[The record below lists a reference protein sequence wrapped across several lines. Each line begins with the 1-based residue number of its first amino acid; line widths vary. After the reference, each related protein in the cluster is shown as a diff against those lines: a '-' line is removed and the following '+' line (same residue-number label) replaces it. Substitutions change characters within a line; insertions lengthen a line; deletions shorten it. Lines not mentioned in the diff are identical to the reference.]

1 MPPLSKYAEEE
12 GDAWELEQDLE
23 LPNGGLVVPPSP
35 TFSDSHD
42 LDIHGVGGFGE
53 GIRDSFAADTARL
66 DEEWTTGPDA
76 PGREDGKTSS
86 LDSTRTDSTTGT
98 LKGLMD
104 SLSLGGN
111 DDLTAVLR
119 ESVSS
124 AASTETATSTSPVV
138 PADPEMPRGAT
149 KTTTL
154 RASSTL
160 SQLLASASRSPSG
173 RGKVHHLGSTPHG
186 MAKPVDVGD
195 WDQDLEGLDSL
206 QLGGQAGSGTASGL
220 RVVGK
225 KGSFASHISLD
236 DDDGD
241 DFDTGSGAPGAP
253 AASGEASTNVPGSG
267 PRAGRRVSI
276 AEFSDADEDLARL
289 EEDFDLPSS
298 AAPLSLAPRLSLNSR
313 ASVTSLSSDI
323 STSTSFTNAL
333 GDDPVETER
342 RGEAAPAGSP
352 SVAASPLPTI
362 MSASES
368 ETPPRSAPAASR
380 KLADADDGPASSAT
394 EEDDADFFEH
404 LVLPSYFLGDASL
417 DETAAGPSTPPTSEG
432 ESEFDHP
439 RSASKPLRPGKVDL
453 QSILREKLEQRGG
466 RGLLFGSAS
475 GSSGAA
481 VPNTPEERERLERH
495 REKPEEVEAA
505 QLALELSRH
514 KSVLA
519 SPGYATEDDAAAEWT
534 ARAMRDRM
542 RTISGARAREAQLA
556 REARASQRAASA
568 NFLSPHLRRAA
579 SEGKVPAALTSRIRS
594 PTGPLRADTM
604 PVSSFPAG
612 HPASS
617 AMSSMAPRT
626 SRPSGAAGQAQHERP
641 PSAASSRSTESG
653 SSKRRPPQAPSA
665 SSRGHHRTRPAT
677 SGTPSFAS
685 LTSQTTSTSAAE
697 YGRSGGG
704 GGGSHLR
711 PRRSQQQL
719 TITPTSGSAPD
730 STPALNRRR
739 SLQSMSSLTSPTPG
753 SNFPPP
759 SGLSSR
765 PTSRQQSLR
774 SPSPGR
780 AHLPSYAAPTAASAS
795 RVRER
800 VQSLPSSAPPPSPIP
815 TVTLSGFV
823 RHTPASARGGISSRH
838 LQVVSG
844 RPGER
849 AASPTKPSLGTAP
862 RLPSSLTTNTAR
874 SRAVPTHY
882 TIPRPFPAPV
892 RSGHNYGDGT
902 ELDAFDDLPVSKE
915 REKERVVAPVSRKSS
930 SASSGTSKNGSWSR
944 KEGTKVASALRKS
957 SGPVKAEV
965 APAKTVEKPRLPEPE
980 RKKTK
985 RRREPHLIRHL
996 GGSSMVKSEWAES
1009 LSSGWQ
1015 LIPRLPMIAQ
1025 GEMTYNPTLHR
1036 WEGNEGVL
1044 REFDKVLATSTR
1056 PALISPLS
1064 STLLSPGRSIF
1075 AAGGGAASGPTVAGK
1090 LPPGA
1095 SPNASRATAK
1105 VVGDM
1110 VFDPATCTW
1119 HSLAGPD
1126 AEDELELDTGGGT
1139 SGGENAD
1146 DEAHGA
1152 GTSELDGWELGER
1165 ERMLQ
1170 TRASFVLEEGS
1181 EGDDEDGS
1189 GDRTAADPE
1198 RRKKSTKRQI
1208 WRESKAAQERC
1219 RVEMRS
1225 WISSDR
1231 DEGEGSSRRWLWDL
1245 RHVRTSSLFSLIC

>member
-1 MPPLSKYAEEE
+1 MPPLSKYVEEE

-66 DEEWTTGPDA
+66 DEEWATGPDA

-138 PADPEMPRGAT
+138 PADPETPRDAT

-253 AASGEASTNVPGSG
+253 AASGETSTNVPGSG
-267 PRAGRRVSI
+267 PGAGRRVSI

-342 RGEAAPAGSP
+342 RGEAAPAYSP

-404 LVLPSYFLGDASL
+404 LVLPSYLLGDASL

-432 ESEFDHP
+432 EPEFDHP

-453 QSILREKLEQRGG
+453 QLILREKLEQRGG

-481 VPNTPEERERLERH
+481 APNTPEERERLERH

-556 REARASQRAASA
+556 REARQ
-568 NFLSPHLRRAA
+568 
-579 SEGKVPAALTSRIRS
+579 
-594 PTGPLRADTM
+594 PTGRDLDQPDPIADW
-604 PVSSFPAG
+604 
-612 HPASS
+612 SS
-617 AMSSMAPRT
+617 ARGHYARLVLPCWAPSFLRDELDGPAHVT
-626 SRPSGAAGQAQHERP
+626 TFRGGRSGAARATAFRRFLPVDGERKLKEAP
-641 PSAASSRSTESG
+641 AAGSIGVEQRSSPYSTRDLANSLFRFSDEPDDLDIRCGHTSTEPAAVTAEHVEPDLADTGLKLSAAERSLKPTDIEAAVSALAISRQSSSALVCRADSSFSLSGPGTGPISTVL
-653 SSKRRPPQAPSA
+653 
-665 SSRGHHRTRPAT
+665 RPAT
-677 SGTPSFAS
+677 VSD
-685 LTSQTTSTSAAE
+685 
-697 YGRSGGG
+697 
-704 GGGSHLR
+704 
-711 PRRSQQQL
+711 
-719 TITPTSGSAPD
+719 PD
-730 STPALNRRR
+730 S
-739 SLQSMSSLTSPTPG
+739 
-753 SNFPPP
+753 
-759 SGLSSR
+759 
-765 PTSRQQSLR
+765 
-774 SPSPGR
+774 
-780 AHLPSYAAPTAASAS
+780 
-795 RVRER
+795 
-800 VQSLPSSAPPPSPIP
+800 
-815 TVTLSGFV
+815 
-823 RHTPASARGGISSRH
+823 
-838 LQVVSG
+838 
-844 RPGER
+844 
-849 AASPTKPSLGTAP
+849 P

-996 GGSSMVKSEWAES
+996 GGSSMVKT
-1009 LSSGWQ
+1009 
-1015 LIPRLPMIAQ
+1015 Q

-1225 WISSDR
+1225 WISSDQ

-1245 RHVRTSSLFSLIC
+1245 RHLILYS

>member
-1 MPPLSKYAEEE
+1 MPPLSKYVEEE

-66 DEEWTTGPDA
+66 DEEWATGPDA

-138 PADPEMPRGAT
+138 PADPETPRDAT

-253 AASGEASTNVPGSG
+253 AASGETSTNVPGSG
-267 PRAGRRVSI
+267 PGAGRRVSI

-342 RGEAAPAGSP
+342 RGEAAPAYSP

-404 LVLPSYFLGDASL
+404 LVLPSYLLGDASL

-432 ESEFDHP
+432 EPEFDHP

-453 QSILREKLEQRGG
+453 QLILREKLEQRGG

-481 VPNTPEERERLERH
+481 APNTPEERERLERH

-556 REARASQRAASA
+556 REARQ
-568 NFLSPHLRRAA
+568 
-579 SEGKVPAALTSRIRS
+579 
-594 PTGPLRADTM
+594 PTGRDLDQPDPIADW
-604 PVSSFPAG
+604 
-612 HPASS
+612 SS
-617 AMSSMAPRT
+617 ARGHYARLVLPCWAPSFLRDELDGPAHVT
-626 SRPSGAAGQAQHERP
+626 TFRGGRSGAARATAFRRFLPVDGERKLKEAP
-641 PSAASSRSTESG
+641 AAGSIGVEQRSSPYST
-653 SSKRRPPQAPSA
+653 RDLAN
-665 SSRGHHRTRPAT
+665 
-677 SGTPSFAS
+677 S
-685 LTSQTTSTSAAE
+685 LFRFSDE
-697 YGRSGGG
+697 
-704 GGGSHLR
+704 
-711 PRRSQQQL
+711 
-719 TITPTSGSAPD
+719 PD
-730 STPALNRRR
+730 DLDIRCG
-739 SLQSMSSLTSPTPG
+739 SMSSLTSPTPG

-838 LQVVSG
+838 LQVASG

-996 GGSSMVKSEWAES
+996 GGSSMVKT
-1009 LSSGWQ
+1009 
-1015 LIPRLPMIAQ
+1015 Q

-1225 WISSDR
+1225 WISSDQ

-1245 RHVRTSSLFSLIC
+1245 RHLILYS